1 MEGFLQLRSQEAEE
15 LAAASRT
22 QLPPLQSILELTT
35 AHLAPSRAGEAVAT
49 EVAGEEAVA
58 APAPVGRQ
66 LADGQGVLADGTHW
80 EKKSGEELGEGGF
93 WKRWTLLKGWTEDG
107 TVAFEECWWESSDW
121 AGMKELGAT
130 KSGHTP
136 SGSAWRETWCEKAY
150 HDAASLQLTVH
161 RSAHK
166 WAQAENG
173 DEWEEKWGETHAAL
187 GAVTKYADKWAKD
200 GANVWHEKW
209 GEEYDGQGACTKWTD
224 KWAERLLPGGAR
236 EQWGDKWT
244 EGFGGG
250 RGEKHGE
257 VWSIAADGHRY
268 NRWWNEG
275 HLGDGRVRKWGDSTA
290 GEYWD
295 SIEHMDTYYNPVPHF
310 GFSHAVRHSEAL
322 WRVPERPRR
331 AGGEGQGTQAGA
343 GEGAAE
349 GADEALWG
357 GLGLL
362 NGDGAEEEEA
372 QQQLPSGSLPS
383 QPGTV
388 GPAATPGMP
397 PPASQP
403 EAGADEDE
411 RFTLSGSSLTIVAEP
426 AARSRRAPQTDVAQ

>member
-1 MEGFLQLRSQEAEE
+1 
-15 LAAASRT
+15 
-22 QLPPLQSILELTT
+22 
-35 AHLAPSRAGEAVAT
+35 AGEAVVT
-49 EVAGEEAVA
+49 EAAGEEAVA

-136 SGSAWRETWCEKAY
+136 SGKSHLTQP
-150 HDAASLQLTVH
+150 ASLTPSSNSSADLLGVRPGVRRPTMTPPPCNSRCIVALTSQL
-161 RSAHK
+161 

-257 VWSIAADGHRY
+257 VWSIAADGHR
-268 NRWWNEG
+268 
-275 HLGDGRVRKWGDSTA
+275 
-290 GEYWD
+290 
-295 SIEHMDTYYNPVPHF
+295 
-310 GFSHAVRHSEAL
+310 
-322 WRVPERPRR
+322 
-331 AGGEGQGTQAGA
+331 
-343 GEGAAE
+343 
-349 GADEALWG
+349 
-357 GLGLL
+357 
-362 NGDGAEEEEA
+362 
-372 QQQLPSGSLPS
+372 
-383 QPGTV
+383 
-388 GPAATPGMP
+388 
-397 PPASQP
+397 
-403 EAGADEDE
+403 
-411 RFTLSGSSLTIVAEP
+411 
-426 AARSRRAPQTDVAQ
+426 